1 MHESEKENILI
12 LLVEDD
18 LIIATLHRKYLV
30 DAGFE
35 VIHFYSCETAIEFLK
50 AESIYINLILM
61 DIDLGDG
68 NMLGTEGAE
77 IIVRDFDIPLIF
89 LSSHTEK
96 ELVQKTENITS
107 YGYIVKNTGYTVLI
121 ASIKMALKLYSSN
134 KNLYQSQEKL
144 RYAEEVAALGH
155 WSLNLTKNIITWSG
169 EMYHIFETEK
179 STDQTELFQAVQNRV
194 HPDDVAKVNSF
205 LKKLSKEKKVIF
217 QEYRITKKD
226 GSIHTVFEVAKVLK
240 MNQAGKILE
249 IFGVVQDVTDSKRN
263 QKTIESLLEEKE
275 ILLNEVHHRMKNN
288 MNSISGLLSLK
299 LGDIQNPEMK
309 KIFNETI
316 SRIHS
321 MEILYN
327 KLYASKMFT
336 EISLNEYMQDLCVQI
351 VNTFPHE
358 NINLIFEIQKI
369 HISTRIIFQIGIILN
384 EVMTNILKYAFK
396 PENINQIKIIANKDD
411 QTITIKILDN
421 GIGFPVALQTGN
433 KRNFGLQL
441 IDFLTLQ
448 IGGTHKFENQNG
460 THFTL
465 KFQDS
470 IPSPL

>member
-1 MHESEKENILI
+1 MYETGKENTLI

-61 DIDLGDG
+61 DIDLGEG

-107 YGYIVKNTGYTVLI
+107 YGYIVKNTGYTVMI
-121 ASIKMALKLYSSN
+121 ASIKMALKLFSSN
-134 KNLYQSQEKL
+134 KNLYQSEEKL
-144 RYAEEVAALGH
+144 RYAEEVASLGH
-155 WSLNLTKNIITWSG
+155 WSLDLTRNELTWSSEMYSIFEISKKDNLTQA
-169 EMYHIFETEK
+169 FTERIH
-179 STDQTELFQAVQNRV
+179 A
-194 HPDDVAKVNSF
+194 DDLERVNSF
-205 LKKLSKEKKVIF
+205 LRKLSKEKRIIF
-217 QEYRITKKD
+217 QEYKIIKKD
-226 GSIHTVFEVAKVLK
+226 GSIHTLFEVAKVLRT
-240 MNQAGKILE
+240 NHNGKVLE
-249 IFGVVQDVTDSKRN
+249 IFGVVQDITDSKSK

-275 ILLNEVHHRMKNN
+275 FLLNEVHHRMKNN
-288 MNSISGLLSLK
+288 MNSISGLISLK
-299 LGDIQNPEMK
+299 LSSITNEETK
-309 KIFNETI
+309 EIFHETI

-321 MEILYN
+321 MELLYT
-327 KLYASKMFT
+327 KLYATKSFT
-336 EISLNEYMQDLCVQI
+336 EICLSDYIQDLSSHI
-351 VNTFPHE
+351 LNIFPQRKIQLVLEIE
-358 NINLIFEIQKI
+358 NININ
-369 HISTRIIFQIGIILN
+369 TRIIFQIGIILN
-384 EVMTNILKYAFK
+384 EVLTNILKYAFK
-396 PENINQIKIIANKDD
+396 DEMGNLIKIQALSQDKL
-411 QTITIKILDN
+411 ITLKIMDN

-433 KRNFGLQL
+433 KKNFGLQL

-465 KFQDS
+465 KFSDS
-470 IPSPL
+470 INKK